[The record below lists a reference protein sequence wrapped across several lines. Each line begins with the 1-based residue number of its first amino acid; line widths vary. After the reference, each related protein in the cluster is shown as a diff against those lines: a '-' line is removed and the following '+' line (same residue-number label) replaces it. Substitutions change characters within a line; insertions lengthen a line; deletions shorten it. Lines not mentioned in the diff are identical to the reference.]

1 MSAKPAKAASKPVE
15 SKAINIRVLD
25 KEYQVACP
33 VDEEPALMASA
44 RLLDAKM
51 REVRDARKMMGNDRV
66 AVMAALNLAHD
77 LLTLQAGEA
86 NGGPGVE
93 TKLRSLQSKV
103 EAAITR
109 GRQLEL

>member
-1 MSAKPAKAASKPVE
+1 
-15 SKAINIRVLD
+15 VLD

-33 VDEEPALMASA
+33 VNEEAALLESA
-44 RLLDAKM
+44 RLLDEKM
-51 REVRDARKMMGNDRV
+51 REVRDTRKMVGTDRV

-77 LLTLQAGEA
+77 LLQLQS
-86 NGGPGVE
+86 GGGDEPGMDG
-93 TKLRSLQSKV
+93 KLRSLQSKV

>member
-1 MSAKPAKAASKPVE
+1 MSTKAAKPVE

-33 VDEEPALMASA
+33 VDEEAALHDSA
-44 RLLDAKM
+44 RLLDEKM
-51 REVRDARKMMGNDRV
+51 REVRDTRTMVGADRV

-77 LLTLQAGEA
+77 LLQLQSGVGG
-86 NGGPGVE
+86 GGPDVNN
-93 TKLRSLQSKV
+93 KLRSLQNKV

-109 GRQLEL
+109 SRQLEL

>member
-1 MSAKPAKAASKPVE
+1 VSASDAKMTS
-15 SKAINIRVLD
+15 SKAVSIRVLD

-33 VDEEPALMASA
+33 ANEEAALMASA
-44 RLLDAKM
+44 RLLDEKM
-51 REVRDARKMMGNDRV
+51 REVRDTRKMVGTDRV

-77 LLTLQAGEA
+77 LLQLQAGGVSGE
-86 NGGPGVE
+86 PGVE
-93 TKLRSLQSKV
+93 TKLRNLQSKV

>member
-1 MSAKPAKAASKPVE
+1 MNDKAAKPVE

-33 VDEEPALMASA
+33 VDEESALLESA

-51 REVRDARKMMGNDRV
+51 REVRDTRKMVGADRV

-77 LLTLQAGEA
+77 LLQLQSGASGNE
-86 NGGPGVE
+86 PGIDN
-93 TKLRSLQSKV
+93 KLRSLQSKV

>member
-1 MSAKPAKAASKPVE
+1 MNAKVAKAME
-15 SKAINIRVLD
+15 SKAVSVRILD

-33 VDEEPALMASA
+33 VDEEAALLDSA
-44 RLLDAKM
+44 RLLDGKM
-51 REVRDARKMMGNDRV
+51 REIRDSRKMIGTDRV

-77 LLTLQAGEA
+77 LLQLQSS
-86 NGGPGVE
+86 GGQNLDA
-93 TKLRSLQSKV
+93 KLRSLQGKV

>member
-1 MSAKPAKAASKPVE
+1 MSPKQPESKPV
-15 SKAINIRVLD
+15 SIRVLD

-33 VDEEPALMASA
+33 VDEEPALLESA
-44 RLLDAKM
+44 RLVDEKM
-51 REVRDARKMMGNDRV
+51 REIRDARKMVGADRV

-77 LLTLQAGEA
+77 LLMLQSSNA
-86 NGGPGVE
+86 NGGPAVE
-93 TKLRSLQSKV
+93 TKLRSLQNKV